1 MKQFEPK
8 EAMAVNAMVAMN
20 NEYVALLK
28 QKAELE
34 NGLKNIHTELKNV
47 RAGRGFPIIRA
58 IGKNVFKTIPK
69 NDRKEVI
76 TEMVSQ
82 IDMMENAVKGVNG
95 QIKHKMDEYEG
106 SALTVFRFLKLR
118 FKDIDEELGMP
129 TAAEMPS
136 VNDKKSKN

>member
-8 EAMAVNAMVAMN
+8 EAMSVNTMVAMN

-28 QKAELE
+28 QKGELE

-58 IGKNVFKTIPK
+58 IGKNVFKTIPRG
-69 NDRKEVI
+69 DRKEVL

-82 IDMMENAVKGVNG
+82 LDMMENAIKGVDG
-95 QIKHKMDEYEG
+95 QLKHKMDEYEG
-106 SALTVFRFLKLR
+106 ACLVVYRFLKKR
-118 FKDIDEELGMP
+118 FIDIDEELGEP

-136 VNDKKSKN
+136 VKKE